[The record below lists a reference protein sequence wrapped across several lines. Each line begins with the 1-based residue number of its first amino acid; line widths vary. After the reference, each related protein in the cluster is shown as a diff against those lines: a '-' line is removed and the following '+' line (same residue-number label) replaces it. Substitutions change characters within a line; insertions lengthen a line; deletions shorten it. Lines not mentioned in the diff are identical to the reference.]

1 MPTSPRPE
9 ASVLVVDD
17 EQEIRRLMSAIL
29 TRYITRYRIHVTE
42 AATAEEALAALELA
56 DFDLIVSDYSMPGK
70 TGIDLLAIAH
80 KRAPRTGRVLIT
92 ALAQLDIGVEAINRG
107 KVDGF
112 LRKPWDN
119 AALVALVDSLLET
132 RVAVAP
138 PPAPAPASAPAPAAA
153 DADALQREMDD
164 IDKQLGQLR
173 VRLGLGSVSP
183 EGYRRIAE
191 DLGRRRAQ
199 IEVALI
205 RQRAASR

>member
-1 MPTSPRPE
+1 MTTPRPE

-29 TRYITRYRIHVTE
+29 GRYVTRYRIHVTE

-70 TGIDLLAIAH
+70 TGIDLLAVAH

-92 ALAQLDIGVEAINRG
+92 ALEQLDIGVEAINRG

-132 RVAVAP
+132 RIAP
-138 PPAPAPASAPAPAAA
+138 AAPAPGPQANAQPAA
-153 DADALQREMDD
+153 DADALEREKDD

-173 VRLGLGSVSP
+173 VRLGLGNISP

-191 DLGRRRAQ
+191 DLAKRRAQ
-199 IEVALI
+199 VEVALLKL
-205 RQRAASR
+205 RATSR

>member
-1 MPTSPRPE
+1 MTTPRPE

-29 TRYITRYRIHVTE
+29 GRYVTRYRIHVTE

-70 TGIDLLAIAH
+70 TGIDLLAVAH

-92 ALAQLDIGVEAINRG
+92 ALEQLDIGVEAINRG

-132 RVAVAP
+132 RIA
-138 PPAPAPASAPAPAAA
+138 ASAPAAPQPQANAQAAG
-153 DADALQREMDD
+153 DADALEREKDD

-191 DLGRRRAQ
+191 DLGKRRAQ
-199 IEVALI
+199 IEVALLKL
-205 RQRAASR
+205 RATSR

>member
-1 MPTSPRPE
+1 MPTPPRPE

-29 TRYITRYRIHVTE
+29 TRYLTRYRIHVTE

-56 DFDLIVSDYSMPGK
+56 DFDLIVSDHSMPGK
-70 TGIDLLAIAH
+70 TGIDLLAHAH

-132 RVAVAP
+132 RVAAP
-138 PPAPAPASAPAPAAA
+138 PAAPEPAPAAPA
-153 DADALQREMDD
+153 APDAAALQAELED
-164 IDKQLGQLR
+164 IDRQLGQLR
-173 VRLGLGSVSP
+173 VRLGLGQISP

-191 DLGRRRAQ
+191 DLGKRRAQ